1 MGWII
6 WIVFLAIT
14 IVSGIHREQRA
25 GLWSW
30 SKFAFTLGFA
40 AVACA
45 LLLAP
50 LVFLSL
56 NSPYF
61 WWAFGAAWVVVA
73 ALFVW
78 FIVKCRSWKL
88 PDGRTSL
95 EAYRDARRQGQ

>member
-1 MGWII
+1 MSWII
-6 WIVFLAIT
+6 SIVFMAFIV
-14 IVSGIHREQRA
+14 VSGIRREQRA

-45 LLLAP
+45 LLLSP
-50 LVFLSL
+50 LFFLSL
-56 NSPYF
+56 SSPYF
-61 WWAFGAAWVVVA
+61 WPAFSAAWVVVA

-78 FIVKCRSWKL
+78 FIIKCRSWKL

-95 EAYRDARRQGQ
+95 EAYRDDQRQGQ